1 MVGPKLDTS
10 SCSVAQKERVQ
21 AQVGL
26 FSCTCAFCSIV
37 KRKGRLIHHRASHE
51 LRSLLCPEA
60 TRPHADLIT
69 LR

>member
-1 MVGPKLDTS
+1 MLSGAERASTGS
-10 SCSVAQKERVQ
+10 SRLIFMYMC
-21 AQVGL
+21 
-26 FSCTCAFCSIV
+26 FCSIV